1 MVATVQDDSTQRKSI
16 ALTASLVLHA
26 LLILLFILYKIITPI
41 PPFPEKGEGGGQ
53 GYELALGFSEL
64 GMGDNQN
71 VTDLS
76 TPAAQQE
83 STPPPA
89 EEAEVLTSDVDESD
103 VTTPPKKDDKP
114 KTDNPKDRPKPT
126 AEEIAREKQRKI
138 DELMGN
144 KGTGQGGQGAND
156 TPGDAGGA
164 NGTPTGTGQGK
175 GTGSYKGDGWSVDL
189 AGRTI
194 KRKPVIREKPNAE
207 GKVVLNIWVD
217 PEGKVV
223 RASPNNAL
231 STTTNLTLV
240 SLAKRAALESSWYAN
255 PKAVGDQV
263 GTMTFVFVFE

>member
-1 MVATVQDDSTQRKSI
+1 MTAVAHDNEGQRKGI
-16 ALTASLVLHA
+16 AMGVSLAVHA

-41 PPFPEKGEGGGQ
+41 PPFPEKGEGGGA

-89 EEAEVLTSDVDESD
+89 EEADVLTSDVDESE

-114 KTDNPKDRPKPT
+114 KTDKPKDKPKPT

-156 TPGDAGGA
+156 TPGDAGGM
-164 NGTPTGTGQGK
+164 NGTPTGTGQGN
-175 GTGSYKGDGWSVDL
+175 GTGSYKGDGWAVDL

-194 KRKPVIREKPNAE
+194 KRKPVINDKPSVA
-207 GKVVLNIWVD
+207 GKVVMDIWVD
-217 PEGKVV
+217 PSGKVV
-223 RASPNNAL
+223 RVSQNTGK
-231 STTTNLTLV
+231 STTLDQTLATI
-240 SLAKRAALESSWYAN
+240 AKRAALESSFYPD
-255 PKAVGDQV
+255 PKAVGEKK
-263 GTMTFVFVFE
+263 GTMTFVFVLE

>member
-1 MVATVQDDSTQRKSI
+1 MTAAVQENEGQRKGI
-16 ALTASLVLHA
+16 AMGVSLALHA
-26 LLILLFILYKIITPI
+26 LLILFFIIYKIITPI
-41 PPFPEKGEGGGQ
+41 PPFPEKEGGGA

-89 EEAEVLTSDVDESD
+89 EDAEILTSEVDESD
-103 VTTPPKKDDKP
+103 VITPPKPDKP
-114 KTDNPKDRPKPT
+114 KTDKPKEKPKPT

-164 NGTPTGTGQGK
+164 NGTPTGTGQGN

-194 KRKPVIREKPNAE
+194 KRKPVINEKPSVG
-207 GKVVLNIWVD
+207 GKVVMDIWVD
-217 PEGKVV
+217 PSGKVV
-223 RASPNNAL
+223 RVIQNMGKG
-231 STTTNLTLV
+231 TTTDQTLAAI
-240 SLAKRAALESSWYAN
+240 AKRAALESSFYPD
-255 PKAVGDQV
+255 PKAMGEKK
-263 GTMTFVFVFE
+263 GTMTFVFVLE